1 MKKYNPE
8 GINLYSGDTSI
19 YTIWNISAIPRYIL
33 LDTSGKILAKKMA
46 SPDDASVDY
55 VLYAAS
61 KGVHPVE
68 ALWKKFEQNKLME
81 KYRTPDAFTDKD
93 YREWYIKLSP
103 SLYAYHLWKIEN
115 KAAKANL

>member
-19 YTIWNISAIPRYIL
+19 YTVWNISSIPRYIL

-55 VLYAAS
+55 VLYVLIPLILLIIDAAQS
-61 KGVHPVE
+61 PYFEVSA
-68 ALWKKFEQNKLME
+68 ALFQIV
-81 KYRTPDAFTDKD
+81 Y
-93 YREWYIKLSP
+93 
-103 SLYAYHLWKIEN
+103 
-115 KAAKANL
+115 KAM